1 MSVTAPKGFLAAGV
15 ACGIKPS
22 GDPDLALVAT
32 AGRQPVAAAGVFTSN
47 RATAAPVLV
56 SADHLGATGGRAAAV
71 VLNSGNANA
80 CTGSAGRADAERT
93 CALVGEHLGTD
104 AEHVLVCST
113 GLIGIPL
120 PMDAVEAGVP
130 KLAAALG
137 PDGAAAAEAIRTTD
151 THRKETVIRGDGFTV
166 GGMAKGAAMLAPD
179 MATMLAVLTTDTVR
193 KEALVDGGPFTVGG
207 MAKGAA
213 MLAPSM
219 ATMLAVLTTDA
230 VAEPDVLAEILHAGV
245 ADSFNA
251 LLVDGATSTNDTVLL
266 LANGASG
273 HHDDVALAEVVAA
286 ACTDLARQMGRDAEG
301 ATKLV
306 EVRVTGA
313 ASDEDARRAA
323 RAVAG
328 SMLCKC
334 SWYGCD
340 PYWGRIVSE
349 LGSSRAAFDPDTV
362 SVAYGD
368 VTVCRNGV
376 PAAHDT
382 TALERTMAARDLLV
396 AADLGL
402 GPGRATVLTCDLTH
416 GYVDENKGTS

>member
-32 AGRQPVAAAGVFTSN
+32 ADRQPVAAAGVFTSN

-120 PMDAVEAGVP
+120 PMDAVEADVP

-137 PDGAAAAEAIRTTD
+137 PDGAAAAEAIR
-151 THRKETVIRGDGFTV
+151 
-166 GGMAKGAAMLAPD
+166 
-179 MATMLAVLTTDTVR
+179 TTDTVR

-230 VAEPDVLAEILHAGV
+230 VAEPDVLAEILRAGV

-273 HHDDVALAEVVAA
+273 HHHDAALAEAVAA